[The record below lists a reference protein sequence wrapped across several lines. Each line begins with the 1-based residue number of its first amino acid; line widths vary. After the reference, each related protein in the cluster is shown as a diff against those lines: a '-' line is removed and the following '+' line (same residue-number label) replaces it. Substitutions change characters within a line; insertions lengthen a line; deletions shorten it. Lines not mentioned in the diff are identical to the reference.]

1 MGKQEIFTLRALKV
15 VLTEVD
21 LGLGLHLH
29 SIEKTSTF
37 ERRSFFGLYINS
49 TEKSKKP
56 TTFGRNSVFGL
67 YQKTRR
73 KTLLDFGLQI
83 LIEYSFVVENR
94 APKLKLAPSFI
105 RHEPLVTP
113 LTVYS

>member
-21 LGLGLHLH
+21 LGLGLHLN

-49 TEKSKKP
+49 TEKTNNFWSKFCFWSLP
-56 TTFGRNSVFGL
+56 
-67 YQKTRR
+67 KTRR